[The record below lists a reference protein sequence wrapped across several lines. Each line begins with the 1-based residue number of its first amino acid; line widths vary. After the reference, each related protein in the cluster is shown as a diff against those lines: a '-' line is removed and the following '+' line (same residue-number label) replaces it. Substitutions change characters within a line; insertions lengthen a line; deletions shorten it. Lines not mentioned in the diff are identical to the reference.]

1 MTRNRNHGSQ
11 PQFTHGAALAL
22 EHAAASH
29 VGRRDNNEDA
39 VCVAP
44 EHGLFAVADGMGGY
58 AGGEVASA
66 IVAHTLHSC
75 FSRARA
81 GAGTGTGTGTG
92 TGAGGVVDAG
102 DDSGAQLITMAVRQ
116 AHDDVR
122 ARKVGALAEMGS
134 TVAALV
140 VRDGHAVIAHVG
152 DSRVYRLRDGV
163 LAQLTCDHSLAEEMR
178 AAGGHVGDDFP
189 YRNVITRAIGMREG
203 ARVDVVVSS
212 LEAGDVF
219 LLCTDGLTEGLD
231 DDELAALLTAPPVT
245 AAPALVRAAYDAGGR
260 DNITA
265 VVVRVRAV

>member
-1 MTRNRNHGSQ
+1 MTSNRNHGSQ
-11 PQFTHGAALAL
+11 PQLTRAAQLTL

-39 VCVAP
+39 LCVVP

-66 IVAHTLHSC
+66 IVANTLQRC
-75 FSRARA
+75 FSGAL
-81 GAGTGTGTGTG
+81 AGTGTSTGG
-92 TGAGGVVDAG
+92 SGRVDGG

-116 AHDDVR
+116 AHEDVR
-122 ARKVGALAEMGS
+122 AKKVGALAEMGS

-152 DSRVYRLRDGV
+152 DSRVYRLRDGE

-178 AAGGHVGDDFP
+178 AAGGHVGADFP

-231 DDELAALLTAPPVT
+231 DDDLAALLTAPPRT

>member
-11 PQFTHGAALAL
+11 LLTL

-39 VCVAP
+39 LCVAP

-66 IVAHTLHSC
+66 IVAHTLQRW
-75 FSRARA
+75 FANPP
-81 GAGTGTGTGTG
+81 G
-92 TGAGGVVDAG
+92 DAG
-102 DDSGAQLITMAVRQ
+102 SGVELVTSAVRQ

-122 ARKVGALAEMGS
+122 AKKVGALAEMGS

-152 DSRVYRLRDGV
+152 DSRVYRLRDGE

-178 AAGGHVGDDFP
+178 AAGGHVGADFP

-219 LLCTDGLTEGLD
+219 LLCTDGLTEGLG
-231 DDELAALLTAPPVT
+231 DDELAALLTAPPLT

>member
-11 PQFTHGAALAL
+11 PQFTRSAPPCL

-39 VCVAP
+39 LCVAP

-58 AGGEVASA
+58 AGGEVASS
-66 IVAHTLHSC
+66 IVAHTLQHY
-75 FSRARA
+75 FSSAL
-81 GAGTGTGTGTG
+81 AGTGTGTGTG
-92 TGAGGVVDAG
+92 ADSG

-122 ARKVGALAEMGS
+122 ARKVGPLAEMGS

-140 VRDGHAVIAHVG
+140 VRGGHAVIAHVG
-152 DSRVYRLRDGV
+152 DSRVYRLRDGA

-178 AAGGHVGDDFP
+178 AAGGHVGADFP

-231 DDELAALLTAPPVT
+231 DDDLAALLTAPPQA

>member
-1 MTRNRNHGSQ
+1 MTSNRNHGSQ
-11 PQFTHGAALAL
+11 PRFTRTAQVSL

-39 VCVAP
+39 LCVAP

-58 AGGEVASA
+58 AGGEVASS
-66 IVAHTLHSC
+66 IVAHTLQRY
-75 FSRARA
+75 FSSALA
-81 GAGTGTGTGTG
+81 GTG
-92 TGAGGVVDAG
+92 TGAGTGADCG
-102 DDSGAQLITMAVRQ
+102 DDSGAQLITLAVRQ

-152 DSRVYRLRDGV
+152 DSRVYRLREGA

-178 AAGGHVGDDFP
+178 AAGGHVGADFP

-231 DDELAALLTAPPVT
+231 DDDLAALLTAPPAT

-265 VVVRVRAV
+265 VVIRVRTV